1 MPLEGLVASI
11 TGMVG
16 GYGNNELFVFEGND
30 AYFGGDGNDQMMDSG
45 PATNDEYH
53 GGRGSDYIA
62 DITGADDLNGGG
74 GDDTLDAQG
83 SAQDGGN
90 DLLNGGF
97 GTDTCF
103 FDAGDEVISCEDQNP
118 L

>member
-1 MPLEGLVASI
+1 L
-11 TGMVG
+11 G
-16 GYGNNELFVFEGND
+16 GDGNDELFGFEGND
-30 AYFGGDGNDQMMDSG
+30 DYIGGDGNDQMTDTSG
-45 PATNDEYH
+45 TGTNDEYF

-62 DITGADDLNGGG
+62 DILGTGDLNGGG

-83 SAQDGGN
+83 SEQDGAN

-103 FDAGDEVISCEDQNP
+103 FDEGDEVISCEVQNP